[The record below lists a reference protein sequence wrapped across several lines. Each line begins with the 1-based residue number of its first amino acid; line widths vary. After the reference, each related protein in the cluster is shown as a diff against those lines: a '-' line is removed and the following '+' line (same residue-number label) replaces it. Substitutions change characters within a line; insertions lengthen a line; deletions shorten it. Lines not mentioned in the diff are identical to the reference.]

1 MTDVMMVVMMA
12 DLSAEQLV
20 VPSAVQSVMILDD
33 LLVGQFAEVAL
44 FFPYL
49 TEIYYVCLG
58 LLCCGKK

>member
-33 LLVGQFAEVAL
+33 LLVGQYAEVAL

-49 TEIYYVCLG
+49 TVIYYVCLG
-58 LLCCGKK
+58 PLCCGKK